1 MELPSVALYA
11 PTMHRS
17 DTIAIAKLAQ
27 AGRSTTLA
35 APFNLKETRDSSKRS
50 HLSLPGHKHHH
61 HSHHHR
67 HHHHSSRSSKYGGD
81 EKEIKSAVLPT
92 SRPSFPDVVK
102 PTNNASGS
110 TSGASGSG
118 NDAKDLV
125 SSSVVAE
132 YDASVRHVSSRV
144 VRPEDVVKERTRQKR
159 REEQLRN
166 ALHALS
172 EQSMTTTRRLDDTYY
187 SILEKVSGL
196 HNTIDGLQELSM
208 LTKKLGDEF
217 TSDADELVDEVNN
230 SLDSIG
236 DFESQARLL
245 EEFEARIVT
254 GKEKAA
260 RLNERLEAARK
271 RVDERERLEEEW
283 RTSVN
288 RRLRIF
294 WSVLAGLAAFLLIV
308 YIAYGIRTQ
317 KRAGPVSNGNSSEA
331 NNHSISLENDVPPSI
346 RQILESVH
354 STSASTSP
362 PPPLASNPT
371 SDDERLH
378 VFDEL

>member
-35 APFNLKETRDSSKRS
+35 SPFNLKETRDSSKRS

-159 REEQLRN
+159 REEYVVCSLSHAHTSRVQTVSQLTVR
-166 ALHALS
+166 
-172 EQSMTTTRRLDDTYY
+172 
-187 SILEKVSGL
+187 
-196 HNTIDGLQELSM
+196 
-208 LTKKLGDEF
+208 
-217 TSDADELVDEVNN
+217 
-230 SLDSIG
+230 
-236 DFESQARLL
+236 
-245 EEFEARIVT
+245 
-254 GKEKAA
+254 
-260 RLNERLEAARK
+260 
-271 RVDERERLEEEW
+271 
-283 RTSVN
+283 
-288 RRLRIF
+288 
-294 WSVLAGLAAFLLIV
+294 
-308 YIAYGIRTQ
+308 
-317 KRAGPVSNGNSSEA
+317 
-331 NNHSISLENDVPPSI
+331 
-346 RQILESVH
+346 
-354 STSASTSP
+354 
-362 PPPLASNPT
+362 
-371 SDDERLH
+371 
-378 VFDEL
+378 